1 MTLTQDKYRLISA
14 DDHVDLSHEQIK
26 GNLATKFHQDYDDA
40 VGAFIQQMLP
50 MLSASTN
57 QLWKK
62 QNGQAT
68 EGDDQLYGFATGNH
82 PAKGRPGH
90 TVAKERLADMDFDG
104 IESSITY
111 CEVSAFRYL
120 FMLKEGSREATRAF
134 NTTLQQWASEDPGRL
149 HINFQIPIHDI
160 DAAVAEVKRAA
171 DDGVKSIQMPVFP
184 AELGL
189 PDYWDERYIPLL
201 ATIEET
207 GIPIAQH
214 IGLNTTLDSLAQRDP
229 TPQRGIF
236 VPMVPLSSAEAMGMW
251 LLTGI
256 FERFPRLKTVFV
268 EPGVGWVNWWLYTV
282 DDMNTRQGYE
292 FPGLKELPSH
302 YFRQN
307 MFITFIDEPG
317 VLQHGRERLGVD
329 NIMWSSDYPHPVS
342 SWPHSQDIAS
352 HLFPDATE
360 EERDKLLFG
369 NAERIWNL

>member
-26 GNLATKFHQDYDDA
+26 ANLATKFHQDYDDA
-40 VGAFIQQMLP
+40 VGAFIQSMMP
-50 MLSASTN
+50 MLSASAN

-62 QNGQAT
+62 QNGEAT
-68 EGDDQLYGFATGNH
+68 DEEGELYGFNTGNH

-90 TVAKERLADMDFDG
+90 TVAKERLADMDSDG

-120 FMLKEGSREATRAF
+120 FMLKEGSKEATRAF
-134 NTTLQQWASEDPGRL
+134 NTTLLDWGAEDPKRL
-149 HINFQIPIHDI
+149 RINFQIPIHDI
-160 DAAVAEVKRAA
+160 DAAVAEVKHAA
-171 DDGVKSIQMPVFP
+171 EVGVKSIQMPVYP
-184 AELGL
+184 SELGL

-207 GIPIAQH
+207 GIPIALH
-214 IGLNTTLDSLAQRDP
+214 IGLNTSLDGLARRDP

-236 VPMVPLSSAEAMGMW
+236 VPMVPLSAAESMGMW

-282 DDMNTRQGYE
+282 DDMNTRQGYQY
-292 FPGLKELPSH
+292 PGLKEVPSH

-317 VLQHGRERLGVD
+317 VLQHARERLGVE

-342 SWPHSQDIAS
+342 SWPHSQDIAA
-352 HLFPDATE
+352 HLFPDATT
-360 EERDKLLFG
+360 EERDNLLFR
-369 NAERIWNL
+369 NAERVWNL

>member
-14 DDHVDLSHEQIK
+14 DDHVDLSHDQIK
-26 GNLATKFHQDYDDA
+26 SNLATKFHEDYDQA
-40 VGAFIQQMLP
+40 IGAFVESMMP
-50 MLSASTN
+50 MLSASAN

-62 QNGQAT
+62 QNGEAT
-68 EGDDQLYGFATGNH
+68 DEEGELWGFSTGNH

-120 FMLKEGSREATRAF
+120 FMLKEGSKEATRAF
-134 NTTLQQWASEDPGRL
+134 NTTLLNWAAEDPKRL
-149 HINFQIPIHDI
+149 RINFQIPIHDI
-160 DAAVAEVKRAA
+160 DAAIAEVKHAA
-171 DDGVKSIQMPVFP
+171 EVGVKSIQMPVFP
-184 AELGL
+184 NELGL

-207 GIPIAQH
+207 GIPIALH
-214 IGLNTTLDSLAQRDP
+214 IGLNTALDSLAQRDP

-236 VPMVPLSSAEAMGMW
+236 VPMVPLSAAESLGMW

-282 DDMNTRQGYE
+282 DDMNTRQGYDY
-292 FPGLKELPSH
+292 PGLKELPSH

-307 MFITFIDEPG
+307 VFITFIDEPG
-317 VLQHGRERLGVD
+317 VLQHARQRLGVE

-352 HLFPDATE
+352 HLFPDATV
-360 EERDKLLFG
+360 EERDNLLFR
-369 NAERIWNL
+369 NAERVWDL

>member
-26 GNLATKFHQDYDDA
+26 SNLATKFHQDYDDA
-40 VGAFIQQMLP
+40 VGAFIQSMMP
-50 MLSASTN
+50 MLSASAN
-57 QLWKK
+57 QLWRK
-62 QNGQAT
+62 QNGEPT
-68 EGDDQLYGFATGNH
+68 GDDELYSFNTGNH

-120 FMLKEGSREATRAF
+120 FMLKEGSKEATRAF
-134 NTTLQQWASEDPGRL
+134 NTTLSDWASEDPERL
-149 HINFQIPIHDI
+149 RINFQIPIHDI
-160 DAAVAEVKRAA
+160 EAAVAEVKHAA
-171 DDGVKSIQMPVFP
+171 EAGIKSIQMPVFP
-184 AELGL
+184 SELGL

-201 ATIEET
+201 AAIEET
-207 GIPIAQH
+207 GIPIALH
-214 IGLNTTLDSLAQRDP
+214 IGLNTALDSLARRDP

-236 VPMVPLSSAEAMGMW
+236 VPMVPLSSAESMGMW

-268 EPGVGWVNWWLYTV
+268 EPGVGWVSWWLYTV

-292 FPGLKELPSH
+292 YPGLKEIPSH

-307 MFITFIDEPG
+307 MYVTFIDEPG
-317 VLQHGRERLGVD
+317 VLQHARERLGIENV
-329 NIMWSSDYPHPVS
+329 MWSSDYPHPVS

-352 HLFPDATE
+352 HLFPDATP
-360 EERDKLLFG
+360 EERDNLLFR
-369 NAERIWNL
+369 NAERVWNL